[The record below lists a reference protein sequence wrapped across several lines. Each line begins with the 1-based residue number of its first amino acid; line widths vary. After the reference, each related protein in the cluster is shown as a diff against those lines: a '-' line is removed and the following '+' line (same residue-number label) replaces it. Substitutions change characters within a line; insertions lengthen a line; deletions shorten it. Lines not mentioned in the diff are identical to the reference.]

1 MTRKPSS
8 LRVIYGALFVSV
20 AAVVLPLTFY
30 ASGFPTAGGALL
42 LSSVLVFAVTVV
54 KSGALS
60 AAWLAG
66 ETRGTIENATWR
78 ELAKALICAAL
89 TIDVL
94 SDGAHL
100 LDRHRLWNH
109 PISWMV
115 ILTAAGLLAIAAG
128 LFLTRW
134 LAGYL
139 GIRQ

>member
-1 MTRKPSS
+1 MTLKPSR
-8 LRVIYGALFVSV
+8 LLVIYRMLFVSV
-20 AAVVLPLTFY
+20 AVVLPLAFY
-30 ASGFPTAGGALL
+30 ASGFPTVGGALL
-42 LSSVLVFAVTVV
+42 LGGVLVFAVTVM

-66 ETRGTIENATWR
+66 ETPRAIENATWH

-94 SDGAHL
+94 FDGAHL

-109 PISWMV
+109 HISWMV
-115 ILTAAGLLAIAAG
+115 ILTAAGLVIAAG

-134 LAGYL
+134 FAGSL
-139 GIRQ
+139 CTRR